1 MSDPTAATIAQDAD
15 ADTDAR
21 RRRIR
26 EAWRAYHAE
35 HEKPLRSRRTT
46 AADGTTTMLIDDNVI
61 LGWSGDALDT
71 SVHWLFGEEGAP
83 LQVQLDGTSTEAD
96 TAAAQAWLDAVL
108 EASGGP
114 LLELELATLGGITG
128 HAIVRINT
136 LNTEPATDAV
146 YRAQPNLIELAVL
159 DAGDCDAEWLPR
171 NVHRSTGWEVVFRTE
186 LAATGADKRPGLE
199 RHTFEPN
206 DPERPTAWTITV
218 ARTDK
223 RGNWLQIGEPTLWPH
238 PWPPI
243 VDAQNIPA
251 PGQFWGRS
259 DLDEVNVALTRAG
272 IARASDLNRTA
283 RIHAHATVVAKGMTP
298 AQVQNID
305 LAADSITAL
314 PDPSMDLGYVELP
327 EGSSTSTGWLAELHD
342 QFREHSRVPA
352 VAAGRL
358 DAAGALSGVALRI
371 LFAPL
376 LQSTAQKRLTYGRL
390 LRDLTRRLLALG
402 GWQGTAVVQWPDIL
416 PTNDLEVWQT
426 ASAEQAAG
434 VSRDTSLR
442 SRGLDPDHEAEMRRD
457 EAAAAAN
464 AMTAPYTDPA
474 AVAPAQEP
482 PQDPAAGAG
491 A

>member
-1 MSDPTAATIAQDAD
+1 MSTDPTTTLIEQGAKEDDDQ
-15 ADTDAR
+15 R

-26 EAWRAYHAE
+26 DAWTAYHAE
-35 HEKPLRSRRTT
+35 HQKPLKLRRVI
-46 AADGTTTMLIDDNVI
+46 AEDGTTYQIDDNVI

-83 LQVQLDGTSTEAD
+83 LQVTLDNGNEAD
-96 TAAAQAWLDAVL
+96 TAAAQAWLDTVL
-108 EASGGP
+108 ENSGGP

-128 HAIVRINT
+128 HAVIRINT
-136 LNTEPATDAV
+136 LNAGPVPPAT
-146 YRAQPNLIELAVL
+146 YRYRPELIELTVL
-159 DAGDCDAEWLPR
+159 DSSDVDAEWTPR
-171 NVHRSTGWEVVFRTE
+171 NVHRASKWVATFRTE
-186 LAATGADKRPGLE
+186 AAAKGTDKRAGLE
-199 RHTFEPN
+199 RHTFEPD
-206 DPERPTAWTITV
+206 DPDRPTRWTITV
-218 ARTDK
+218 DRTDK
-223 RGNWLQIGEPTLWPH
+223 AGRWLRIGEPTVWPW

-259 DLDEVNVALTRAG
+259 DIDAVNIALTRAA

-283 RIHAHATVVAKGMTP
+283 RIHAHPTVTAKGMTP

-305 LAADSITAL
+305 LGNDKITAL
-314 PDPSMDLGYVELP
+314 PAPDMSLEYVELP
-327 EGSSTSTGWLAELHD
+327 EGASTSLGWLSELHD
-342 QFREHSRVPA
+342 QFREHARVPA

-376 LQSTAQKRLTYGRL
+376 LQSTSQKRLTYGRL
-390 LRDLTRRLLALG
+390 IRDLTRRLLALG
-402 GWQGTAVVQWPDIL
+402 GWQGTATVQWPDLL

-434 VSRDTSLR
+434 VSRDTALR
-442 SRGLDPDHEAEMRRD
+442 SRGLDPDHEAEQRAE

-464 AMTAPYTDPA
+464 RMTEPYTDPA
-474 AVAPAQEP
+474 AT
-482 PQDPAAGAG
+482 QDPPPEPDAGPAA
-491 A
+491 

>member
-1 MSDPTAATIAQDAD
+1 MSEPTAATIEQGAKDD
-15 ADTDAR
+15 DDRR

-26 EAWRAYHAE
+26 EAWTAYHAE
-35 HEKPLRSRRTT
+35 HAPPLNPRRVIGE
-46 AADGTTTMLIDDNVI
+46 DGRTYTIDDNVV

-83 LQVQLDGTSTEAD
+83 LQVVLDGTATEAE
-96 TAAAQAWLDAVL
+96 TAAAQAWLDTVL
-108 EASGGP
+108 ENSGGP

-128 HAIVRINT
+128 HAVVRINT
-136 LNTEPATDAV
+136 LNAEAV
-146 YRAQPNLIELAVL
+146 TPQTYRFRPELLELAVI
-159 DAGDCDAEWLPR
+159 DSSDVDAEWTPR
-171 NVHRSTGWEVVFRTE
+171 NVHRATKWTATFRTE
-186 LAATGADKRPGLE
+186 AAGKGHDKSAGLE
-199 RHTFEPN
+199 RHTFEP
-206 DPERPTAWTITV
+206 DDADRPTAWTITV
-218 ARTDK
+218 DRTDK
-223 RGNWLQIGEPTLWPH
+223 RGNWLRIGVPTLWPW

-243 VDAQNIPA
+243 VDAQNLPA

-259 DLDEVNVALTRAG
+259 DIDAVNIALTRAG

-283 RIHAHATVVAKGMTP
+283 RIHAHPTVVGKGMQP
-298 AQVQNID
+298 AQVQSID
-305 LAADSITAL
+305 MGSDKITAL
-314 PDPSMDLGYVELP
+314 PAPDMDLEYVELP
-327 EGSSTSTGWLAELHD
+327 EGASTSVAWLAELHD
-342 QFREHSRVPA
+342 QFREHAKVPA

-390 LRDLTRRLLALG
+390 IRDLTRRLLALG
-402 GWQGTAVVQWPDIL
+402 GWNGTANVQWPDIL

-426 ASAEQAAG
+426 AAAEQAAG

-442 SRGLDPDHEAEMRRD
+442 SRGLDPDHEAEQRAE

-474 AVAPAQEP
+474 AQDP
-482 PQDPAAGAG
+482 PQDPPATPGA
-491 A
+491 